1 MREDELMPETIA
13 LKLTVY
19 QPGTIAG
26 PGQQVGFEYDLTI
39 EVADLTKTAVKGS
52 RATSMTLAN
61 EMSAISSRKS
71 AKCDVVDV
79 TGTLS
84 LPNPAAPVI
93 SPFRGLLF
101 IYDDSP
107 IIGFPLTIMAE
118 STGET
123 LKFNLSLSL
132 PLLSTASLCGAIMF
146 GAWPGPLSNVTASFL
161 APQQKP
167 F

>member
-1 MREDELMPETIA
+1 MPETIA

-39 EVADLTKTAVKGS
+39 EVADLTKTAVKGN

-61 EMSAISSRKS
+61 EMSAISSGRS

-118 STGET
+118 STEET
-123 LKFNLSLSL
+123 LKFNLSLAFPSV
-132 PLLSTASLCGAIMF
+132 STASLCGAIMF

-161 APQQKP
+161 SAPQKP